1 MGKSL
6 GIFVADLDIGKPGVL
21 SGKLLYG
28 RISCRMKSRAGQ
40 KSRACFLGLQLLSI
54 PPYTPE
60 MNPIEQIWKQI
71 RSMGFRNEVFNSLDD
86 VMNRLCETIC
96 MVTNDMIKSITGRK

>member
-1 MGKSL
+1 
-6 GIFVADLDIGKPGVL
+6 
-21 SGKLLYG
+21 
-28 RISCRMKSRAGQ
+28 
-40 KSRACFLGLQLLSI
+40 
-54 PPYTPE
+54 

-96 MVTNDMIKSITGRK
+96 MVTNDMIKSITGRKWISNCFL

>member
-1 MGKSL
+1 
-6 GIFVADLDIGKPGVL
+6 
-21 SGKLLYG
+21 
-28 RISCRMKSRAGQ
+28 
-40 KSRACFLGLQLLSI
+40 
-54 PPYTPE
+54 

-96 MVTNDMIKSITGRK
+96 MVTNDMIKSITG

>member
-1 MGKSL
+1 
-6 GIFVADLDIGKPGVL
+6 
-21 SGKLLYG
+21 
-28 RISCRMKSRAGQ
+28 
-40 KSRACFLGLQLLSI
+40 
-54 PPYTPE
+54 

-96 MVTNDMIKSITGRK
+96 MVTNDMIESITGRKWIFNYFLE